1 MAKEIVW
8 SLRARSDIQ
17 DIYDYIT
24 KDSEIYAL
32 NVINRIIETV
42 ENIPSFPLMGRV
54 VPEFNIENLRER
66 ISGNY
71 RIVYRVNKFHNI
83 EIVTIHHSA
92 RLLHNL

>member
-8 SLRARSDIQ
+8 SLRAKSDLQ

-32 NVINRIIETV
+32 NVINRIINTV
-42 ENIPSFPLMGRV
+42 EKIPSFPLMGRV

-71 RIVYRVNKFHNI
+71 RIVYRVNKFLNI

-92 RLLHNL
+92 RLLNNP

>member
-42 ENIPSFPLMGRV
+42 ESIPSFPLIGRI
-54 VPEFNIENLRER
+54 VPELKI
-66 ISGNY
+66 
-71 RIVYRVNKFHNI
+71 
-83 EIVTIHHSA
+83 
-92 RLLHNL
+92 

>member
-8 SLRARSDIQ
+8 SLRAKSDLH

-24 KDSEIYAL
+24 KDSEVYAL
-32 NVINRIIETV
+32 NVINRIVDAV
-42 ENIPSFPLMGRV
+42 ENIPLFPLMGRV

-71 RIVYRVNKFHNI
+71 RIVYRINKLHNI

-92 RLLHNL
+92 RLLNNL

>member
-1 MAKEIVW
+1 MAKEIIW

-42 ENIPSFPLMGRV
+42 ESIPSFPLMGR
-54 VPEFNIENLRER
+54 
-66 ISGNY
+66 
-71 RIVYRVNKFHNI
+71 
-83 EIVTIHHSA
+83 
-92 RLLHNL
+92 

>member
-1 MAKEIVW
+1 MAKEIIW
-8 SLRARSDIQ
+8 SLRANADLQ
-17 DIYDYIT
+17 DIHDYIN

-32 NVINRIIETV
+32 SVIKQIISTI
-42 ENIPSFPLMGRV
+42 ENIPQFPLLGRV

-71 RIVYRVNKFHNI
+71 RVVYRINKSQNI

-92 RLLHNL
+92 RLLKEP

>member
-1 MAKEIVW
+1 MAKEIIW
-8 SLRARSDIQ
+8 SLRAKADLQ

-24 KDSEIYAL
+24 KDSDIYAL
-32 NVINRIIETV
+32 SVINRIISAI
-42 ENIPSFPLMGRV
+42 ENIPQFPLLGRV

-71 RIVYRVNKFHNI
+71 RIVYRINKSQNI

-92 RLLHNL
+92 RLLNNP

>member
-1 MAKEIVW
+1 
-8 SLRARSDIQ
+8 
-17 DIYDYIT
+17 
-24 KDSEIYAL
+24 
-32 NVINRIIETV
+32 
-42 ENIPSFPLMGRV
+42 MGRV